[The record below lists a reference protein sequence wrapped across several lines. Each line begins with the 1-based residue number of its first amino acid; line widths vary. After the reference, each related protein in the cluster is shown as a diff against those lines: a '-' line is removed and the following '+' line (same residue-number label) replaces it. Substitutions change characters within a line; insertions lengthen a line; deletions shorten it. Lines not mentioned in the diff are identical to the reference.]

1 MEIRPTMTDSV
12 ARLAGSYSIIL
23 FIMRLHRVALYSR
36 TFVERGSHLC
46 SCVLYS
52 GHVRNVKK
60 VSQRMLGICRFYHA
74 RLMYREHLHANTRK
88 KWNETH
94 NARDSRASQNDA
106 IWLLNWLL
114 QWRVHFG
121 KVAKSAQHCG
131 DSPINLLTHITWWL
145 CFWMSEPFDSDHWET
160 KAARRFPQLTC
171 YVLLDHQTY
180 NNASV
185 LLFIKTK
192 TV

>member
-94 NARDSRASQNDA
+94 NARDSRTSQNDA

-121 KVAKSAQHCG
+121 KVAKICAT
-131 DSPINLLTHITWWL
+131 LRRLTNKPADPYHMML
-145 CFWMSEPFDSDHWET
+145 
-160 KAARRFPQLTC
+160 
-171 YVLLDHQTY
+171 VLLNVWTIRLRSLRNQSSTEVSTAHMLRAVRPSNIQ
-180 NNASV
+180 
-185 LLFIKTK
+185 
-192 TV
+192 